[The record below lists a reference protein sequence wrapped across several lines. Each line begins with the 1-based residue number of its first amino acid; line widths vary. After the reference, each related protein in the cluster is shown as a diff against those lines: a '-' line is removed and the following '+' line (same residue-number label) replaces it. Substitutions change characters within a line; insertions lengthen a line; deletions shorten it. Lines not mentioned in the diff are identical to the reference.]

1 MTRLYHKLL
10 YICYNISMNITY
22 KESLQ
27 KQFSD
32 FCKRNNP
39 KNMEIAVEYFTVFG
53 GLDKKI
59 NLEMPIDKL
68 IEKHILKE
76 YKYLRNFV
84 SDITKGNEKFHAVLS
99 ASALGDRRT
108 NSSFKRI
115 KMSFDDG
122 MDIVEELRDIGCIKL
137 ERCVEDVYVT
147 DKILITAPFLRFW
160 FAFISPI
167 FKGIRDGNFEEF
179 FNIYNNRKVEFTDF
193 IFNQLSHEF
202 LKIIFTE
209 DKIYN
214 IGRYWDDEIE
224 IDLVAKTKSGK
235 KILGLCKYTDKKLKK
250 SELTKLKEHCSGA
263 KIEPDAYVIFSK
275 KGFSNELKALK
286 SENLLLFTCRN
297 FKALIEN

>member
-1 MTRLYHKLL
+1 
-10 YICYNISMNITY
+10 MNIEY
-22 KESLQ
+22 KKSLQ

-32 FCKRNNP
+32 FCKKNNP
-39 KNMEIAVEYFTVFG
+39 KNMEIAVEYFAVFG

-59 NLEMPIDKL
+59 NLDLPLDEL

-115 KMSFDDG
+115 KMDFDDG
-122 MDIVEELRDIGCIKL
+122 MDIVEDMRDIGVIKL
-137 ERCVEDVYVT
+137 ERSVGDAYVS
-147 DKILITAPFLRFW
+147 DKIFITSPFLRFW
-160 FAFISPI
+160 FAFISPV
-167 FKGIRDGNFEEF
+167 FKGIRDKNYEEF
-179 FNIYNNRKVEFTDF
+179 FKIYNNRKVEFRDLV
-193 IFNQLSHEF
+193 FNQLSHEF
-202 LKIIFTE
+202 VKMTFTE

-235 KILGLCKYTDKKLKK
+235 YLVGVCKYTEKKLKK
-250 SELTKLKEHCSGA
+250 SELTKLKENCE
-263 KIEPDAYVIFSK
+263 KVEIVVDNYLIFSK
-275 KGFSNELKALK
+275 KGYSSELKSLK
-286 SENLLLFTCRN
+286 SDSIKLFTC
-297 FKALIEN
+297 KSLKVLID

>member
-1 MTRLYHKLL
+1 
-10 YICYNISMNITY
+10 MNITY
-22 KESLQ
+22 KETLQ

-39 KNMEIAVEYFTVFG
+39 KSMEVAVDYFTVFG

-59 NLEMPIDKL
+59 NLEIPFDEL

-115 KMSFDDG
+115 KMDFDDG

-137 ERCVEDVYVT
+137 ERSVGDVYVS
-147 DKILITAPFLRFW
+147 DKILITSPFLRFW
-160 FAFISPI
+160 FAFVSPV
-167 FKGIRDGNFEEF
+167 FKGIRDGEFEEF
-179 FNIYNNRKVEFTDF
+179 FKIYNNRKVEFRDL
-193 IFNQLSHEF
+193 IFNQLSHELVKETF
-202 LKIIFTE
+202 KE

-214 IGRYWDDEIE
+214 IGRYWDDERE
-224 IDLVAKTKSGK
+224 VGLVAKTKSGK
-235 KILGLCKYTDKKLKK
+235 VLVGSCKYTEKKLKK
-250 SELTKLKEHCSGA
+250 SELNKLKENCEKA
-263 KIEPDAYVIFSK
+263 EIKADKYLIFSK
-275 KGFSNELKALK
+275 KGYSSELKSLK
-286 SENLLLFTCRN
+286 SDSVQLFTC
-297 FKALIEN
+297 KHLKELI

>member
-1 MTRLYHKLL
+1 
-10 YICYNISMNITY
+10 MNITY

-39 KNMEIAVEYFTVFG
+39 KNMEVAVDYFTVFG

-59 NLEMPIDKL
+59 NLEIPIDDL

-122 MDIVEELRDIGCIKL
+122 MDIVEEMRDDGVIKL
-137 ERCVEDVYVT
+137 ERSVGDAYVS
-147 DKILITAPFLRFW
+147 DKILITSPFLRFW
-160 FAFISPI
+160 FAFVSPV
-167 FKGIRDGNFEEF
+167 FKGIRDKNFEEF
-179 FNIYNNRKVEFTDF
+179 FKIYNNRKVEFRDL
-193 IFNQLSHEF
+193 IFDQLSHEF
-202 LKIIFTE
+202 VKITFNE

-235 KILGLCKYTDKKLKK
+235 VIVGSCKYTEKKLKK
-250 SELTKLKEHCSGA
+250 SELTKLKENCEKVEITA
-263 KIEPDAYVIFSK
+263 DIYLIFSK
-275 KGFSNELKALK
+275 KGYSSELKSLK
-286 SENLLLFTCRN
+286 SDSIQLFTC
-297 FKALIEN
+297 KHLKELI